1 MKQSVHPCT
10 VCAQARAHSHKR
22 DTSNVHAN
30 CAICVRA
37 ELLACVRVR
46 VCAQVSATAG
56 LSVHYC
62 VRSVVMSGSVVSLL
76 VLCVRVCVI
85 ECPARVYV
93 RGCVLRA
100 CIRIS
105 EDVCLFAWELACLSD
120 CFTSFPDRPA
130 CRPACLHNSIC
141 LLPVWSHA
149 LPVYDSLRI
158 CSKIVSLS
166 VWLSFH
172 PSSLL
177 PFCIRVHLG

>member
-1 MKQSVHPCT
+1 MRKLAHTRTSATHPTYTQTARYACGLNYLL
-10 VCAQARAHSHKR
+10 VC
-22 DTSNVHAN
+22 
-30 CAICVRA
+30 
-37 ELLACVRVR
+37 VR

-62 VRSVVMSGSVVSLL
+62 VRSVVMSGSVASLL

-141 LLPVWSHA
+141 LAVGILPAEVQRAKQRSCTQSWVIVANPH
-149 LPVYDSLRI
+149 YRI
-158 CSKIVSLS
+158 L
-166 VWLSFH
+166 
-172 PSSLL
+172 
-177 PFCIRVHLG
+177 